1 MIINT
6 EVYGE
11 VSYKDED
18 VIRFEEGLFGF
29 EEEKS
34 FILLDIEETTYKLL
48 QSTTTEELYFVV
60 MTPFAFHQSYDF
72 EVPDAIME
80 QLEIKALDNLD
91 VLSLVVFKD
100 PIQESTMNLKAPI
113 LMNNKTKKA
122 KQLILNEDFPM
133 RFEFLKVEE

>member
-29 EEEKS
+29 EDEKA
-34 FILLDIEETTYKLL
+34 FILMDIEETTYKLL
-48 QSTTTEELYFVV
+48 QSTKTEELYFVV
-60 MTPFAFHQSYDF
+60 MTPFAFHESYDF

-80 QLEIKALDNLD
+80 QLDIKALDHLD